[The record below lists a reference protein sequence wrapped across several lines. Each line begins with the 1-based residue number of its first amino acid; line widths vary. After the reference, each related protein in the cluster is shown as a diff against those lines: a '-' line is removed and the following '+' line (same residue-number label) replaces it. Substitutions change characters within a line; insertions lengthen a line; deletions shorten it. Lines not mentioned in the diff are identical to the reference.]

1 MSAAARTGD
10 SCVPHCSPFN
20 ISGGSGTVFVN
31 NRGAARV
38 GDSVSPHLMIIIPP
52 KKPYCKPH
60 APSISSGSN
69 SVYINGK
76 KAARVGS
83 SIKGCTKVS
92 GGSGDVF
99 IGG

>member
-38 GDSVSPHLMIIIPP
+38 GDAVTPHLKTPPPGKKCSPHS
-52 KKPYCKPH
+52 
-60 APSISSGSN
+60 PSIASGSN
-69 SVYINGK
+69 SVYINSK

>member
-1 MSAAARTGD
+1 MPAAARIGD
-10 SCVPHCSPFN
+10 SCMIHCSPFN
-20 ISGGSGTVFVN
+20 VSGGSSNVFIN
-31 NRGAARV
+31 DKGASRV
-38 GDSVSPHLMIIIPP
+38 GDSVMPHLKIIIPP
-52 KKPYCKPH
+52 KKPYCLPH
-60 APSISSGSN
+60 TAAIASGSG

-83 SIKGCTKVS
+83 SIKGCTKVT

>member
-1 MSAAARTGD
+1 MPAAARKGD

-20 ISGGSGTVFVN
+20 VAGGSTSVYIN
-31 NRGAARV
+31 NKGAARV
-38 GDSVSPHLMIIIPP
+38 GDAVGTHLNTES
-52 KKPYCKPH
+52 KCKPH
-60 APSISSGSN
+60 TPKIASGSG

-83 SIKGCTKVS
+83 SITQCTKVS
-92 GGSGDVF
+92 AGSGDVF